1 MIYRDY
7 EIDSMFG
14 YYTVF
19 YEGDEVAF
27 SRLEDAKNFI
37 DSLYNNQDMSKK
49 KLTVF
54 TTKEFKDILHRNGY
68 YVRGQKGSHMIFT
81 NGTNQLAL
89 PVGDKEVN
97 RYLSNDLIKK
107 YKLEVK

>member
-37 DSLYNNQDMSKK
+37 DSLYDN
-49 KLTVF
+49 
-54 TTKEFKDILHRNGY
+54 
-68 YVRGQKGSHMIFT
+68 
-81 NGTNQLAL
+81 
-89 PVGDKEVN
+89 
-97 RYLSNDLIKK
+97 
-107 YKLEVK
+107 